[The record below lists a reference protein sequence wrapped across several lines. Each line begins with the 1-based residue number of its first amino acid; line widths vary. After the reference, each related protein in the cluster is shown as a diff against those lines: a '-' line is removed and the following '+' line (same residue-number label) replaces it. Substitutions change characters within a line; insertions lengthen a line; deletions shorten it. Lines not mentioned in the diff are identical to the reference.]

1 MVVSVRGHSVPHF
14 HFPCT
19 RCGYAT
25 RYKQWPTTC
34 ACSGVQAQSATVPAV
49 HVLEIWAEQEANNAE
64 LRKIDY
70 SHIPPLRI
78 SARYAAEMRRK
89 VTR

>member
-1 MVVSVRGHSVPHF
+1 MANDMCLF
-14 HFPCT
+14 
-19 RCGYAT
+19 RC
-25 RYKQWPTTC
+25 P
-34 ACSGVQAQSATVPAV
+34 SAISQVPAV